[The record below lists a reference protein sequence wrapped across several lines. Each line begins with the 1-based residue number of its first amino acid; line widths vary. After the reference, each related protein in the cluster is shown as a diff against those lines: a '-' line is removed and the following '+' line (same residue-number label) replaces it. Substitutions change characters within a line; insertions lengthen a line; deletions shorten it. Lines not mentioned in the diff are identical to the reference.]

1 MSSLEHESHLTS
13 SIDTC
18 RLIDLPRLGDDTD
31 GSLTV
36 VENVGTSPLQIKR
49 VYYLYDVPAD
59 AERGGHSHHNLRQ
72 LIVALSGSF
81 DVTVDDGLHTKT
93 VTLNRPYKALSI
105 ERGIWRTIEN
115 FSSGAVC
122 RAGFRKIRRSRL
134 CALLRGFSETH
145 RTQALKILTYGNLAP
160 RNLL

>member
-122 RAGFRKIRRSRL
+122 LVLASEKFDEADYVRSYED
-134 CALLRGFSETH
+134 F
-145 RTQALKILTYGNLAP
+145 LKLTAP
-160 RNLL
+160 KRSKS